1 MSDRVLLLKVAG
13 KPLDLNIIQVY
24 APTSASS
31 EEDAEN
37 FYEEIEKA
45 KNQCK
50 NQDPLIIMGD
60 FNAKVGQRGDEHSVG
75 MHGTGNRNERG
86 ERLVEWCEMN
96 NFTIGNT
103 CFQQPQRRKWT
114 WKSPGDSTRN
124 QIDYILISGR
134 FKNALLS
141 AKSYPGADCYSDH
154 ALVLAK
160 FRLKLKKN
168 KKKPMNTKLNL
179 AILRSDQ
186 DIRQKYALSV
196 KNKFQSLNE
205 LEEVEHQWEN
215 FKQAINEA
223 AAEVIPPLK
232 RRAKQKWM
240 TEDILNLMDK
250 RRQAKCNYENY
261 EAIHKEIRNKC
272 DEAKENWIKE
282 KCKEIEL
289 LQRSTPK
296 VMYRNIEE
304 IIGKRTCSSTGCLK
318 TKEGSIIM
326 DKEKILER
334 WAEYIGELFEDNR
347 KEHDVMKKNFAGPPI
362 MKDELREAMRK
373 MKTGKAT
380 GPDGL
385 SIELIEALEEDGIEK
400 VTTLLNEIYDT
411 GQIPVDMSRSI
422 FIALPKKPGATDC
435 ELHRTISLMSHV
447 TKLLLRIIMMRVR
460 NKINPEIAEEQC
472 GFVEG
477 KGTTN
482 AIFILRT
489 LIERALEIQKDV
501 YLCFIDY
508 TKAFDRVRH
517 DEIIKE
523 LTKLKIDGKDLRII
537 KNMYWEQ
544 TAAMRVEGEISAF
557 QKIKRGVRQGC
568 VLSPDLF
575 SLYSEIIMRNI
586 EGQPGIRVGGH
597 NINNLRYADDTVLI
611 SENEKDL
618 QQLLNIVESKSKEK
632 GLELNSKKT
641 EVMVISRKEEPPLI
655 NITINGIKLKQR
667 DHFKYLGALISSDG
681 RNNAEIS
688 ARIAQAKM
696 TFQKM
701 KTVLT
706 NPHISIHTRK
716 RTLECYI
723 EPILMYGCEAW
734 TISKQAQKKLEAVE
748 MWFLRRMMK
757 ISWKAK
763 KSNDT
768 VLKEAHTSRA
778 LVNKIRTRQTTFFGH
793 VMRREKL
800 EHLITTGM
808 MEGKR
813 SRGKQREKMTD
824 GLIKWLGA
832 GKVVEILKATR
843 DRGIW
848 KDMITNAIKHGTG

>member
-1 MSDRVLLLKVAG
+1 
-13 KPLDLNIIQVY
+13 
-24 APTSASS
+24 
-31 EEDAEN
+31 
-37 FYEEIEKA
+37 
-45 KNQCK
+45 
-50 NQDPLIIMGD
+50 
-60 FNAKVGQRGDEHSVG
+60 
-75 MHGTGNRNERG
+75 
-86 ERLVEWCEMN
+86 
-96 NFTIGNT
+96 
-103 CFQQPQRRKWT
+103 
-114 WKSPGDSTRN
+114 
-124 QIDYILISGR
+124 
-134 FKNALLS
+134 
-141 AKSYPGADCYSDH
+141 
-154 ALVLAK
+154 
-160 FRLKLKKN
+160 
-168 KKKPMNTKLNL
+168 
-179 AILRSDQ
+179 
-186 DIRQKYALSV
+186 
-196 KNKFQSLNE
+196 
-205 LEEVEHQWEN
+205 
-215 FKQAINEA
+215 
-223 AAEVIPPLK
+223 
-232 RRAKQKWM
+232 
-240 TEDILNLMDK
+240 
-250 RRQAKCNYENY
+250 
-261 EAIHKEIRNKC
+261 
-272 DEAKENWIKE
+272 
-282 KCKEIEL
+282 
-289 LQRSTPK
+289 
-296 VMYRNIEE
+296 
-304 IIGKRTCSSTGCLK
+304 
-318 TKEGSIIM
+318 
-326 DKEKILER
+326 
-334 WAEYIGELFEDNR
+334 
-347 KEHDVMKKNFAGPPI
+347 
-362 MKDELREAMRK
+362 
-373 MKTGKAT
+373 
-380 GPDGL
+380 
-385 SIELIEALEEDGIEK
+385 
-400 VTTLLNEIYDT
+400 
-411 GQIPVDMSRSI
+411 
-422 FIALPKKPGATDC
+422 
-435 ELHRTISLMSHV
+435 
-447 TKLLLRIIMMRVR
+447 MRVR

-501 YLCFIDY
+501 NLCFIDY

-523 LTKLKIDGKDLRII
+523 LTKLRIDRKDLRII

-667 DHFKYLGALISSDG
+667 DHFKYLAALVSSDG
-681 RNNAEIS
+681 RNNTEIS
-688 ARIAQAKM
+688 ARIAQAKIM
-696 TFQKM
+696 SQKM

-706 NPHISIHTRK
+706 NSHISIQTRK

-723 EPILMYGCEAW
+723 QPILMYGCEAW

-757 ISWKAK
+757 ISWMAK

-800 EHLITTGM
+800 EHIITTGM

-813 SRGKQREKMTD
+813 SRGKQWEKMTN
-824 GLIKWLGA
+824 GLANWLGA
-832 GKVVEILKATR
+832 GEVVEILKATR

-848 KDMITNAIKHGTG
+848 KDMIANAIKHGTG

>member
-1 MSDRVLLLKVAG
+1 MFPTTTTKKMDME
-13 KPLDLNIIQVY
+13 KPRRQHKKPNRLHFDKWKIQ
-24 APTSASS
+24 
-31 EEDAEN
+31 
-37 FYEEIEKA
+37 
-45 KNQCK
+45 
-50 NQDPLIIMGD
+50 
-60 FNAKVGQRGDEHSVG
+60 
-75 MHGTGNRNERG
+75 
-86 ERLVEWCEMN
+86 
-96 NFTIGNT
+96 
-103 CFQQPQRRKWT
+103 
-114 WKSPGDSTRN
+114 
-124 QIDYILISGR
+124 
-134 FKNALLS
+134 KNAVLS

-232 RRAKQKWM
+232 QRAKQKWI

-250 RRQAKCNYENY
+250 RRQAKCNNENY

-289 LQRSTPK
+289 HQRSTPK

-362 MKDELREAMRK
+362 MKDEVREAMIK

-523 LTKLKIDGKDLRII
+523 LTKLKMDGKDLRII

-641 EVMVISRKEEPPLI
+641 EVMVISRKEKPPLI

-748 MWFLRRMMK
+748 MWFQRRMMK
-757 ISWKAK
+757 ISWMAN

-848 KDMITNAIKHGTG
+848 KDMIANAIKHGTG

>member
-1 MSDRVLLLKVAG
+1 MPQVTFDRQQATARKLKEPLRIATWNIRSLLQKGKLDNIKQEMERLKINILGLSEVRWKGAGETTTGESKFYYSGGEDHERGVGIILDEEASKSVKGYWAVSDRVLLLKIAG

-45 KNQCK
+45 KTQCK
-50 NQDPLIIMGD
+50 NQDPLTIMGD
-60 FNAKVGQRGDEHSVG
+60 FNAKVGQRGDELSVG

-168 KKKPMNTKLNL
+168 RKKPMNTKLNL

-223 AAEVIPPLK
+223 AVEVIPPLK

-240 TEDILNLMDK
+240 TEDILKLMDK
-250 RRQAKCNYENY
+250 RRQAKCNNENY

-289 LQRSTPK
+289 HQRSTPK

-304 IIGKRTCSSTGCLK
+304 IIGKRTCASTGCLK

-362 MKDELREAMRK
+362 MKDEVREAMRK

-385 SIELIEALEEDGIEK
+385 SIELIEYGIEK

-411 GQIPVDMSRSI
+411 GQIPVDISRSI

-597 NINNLRYADDTVLI
+597 NINNLRYTDDTVLI
-611 SENEKDL
+611 SENEK
-618 QQLLNIVESKSKEK
+618 
-632 GLELNSKKT
+632 
-641 EVMVISRKEEPPLI
+641 RP
-655 NITINGIKLKQR
+655 
-667 DHFKYLGALISSDG
+667 
-681 RNNAEIS
+681 
-688 ARIAQAKM
+688 
-696 TFQKM
+696 
-701 KTVLT
+701 
-706 NPHISIHTRK
+706 
-716 RTLECYI
+716 
-723 EPILMYGCEAW
+723 
-734 TISKQAQKKLEAVE
+734 
-748 MWFLRRMMK
+748 
-757 ISWKAK
+757 
-763 KSNDT
+763 
-768 VLKEAHTSRA
+768 
-778 LVNKIRTRQTTFFGH
+778 TT
-793 VMRREKL
+793 
-800 EHLITTGM
+800 T
-808 MEGKR
+808 
-813 SRGKQREKMTD
+813 
-824 GLIKWLGA
+824 
-832 GKVVEILKATR
+832 
-843 DRGIW
+843 
-848 KDMITNAIKHGTG
+848 KHR

>member
-1 MSDRVLLLKVAG
+1 
-13 KPLDLNIIQVY
+13 
-24 APTSASS
+24 
-31 EEDAEN
+31 
-37 FYEEIEKA
+37 
-45 KNQCK
+45 
-50 NQDPLIIMGD
+50 MG
-60 FNAKVGQRGDEHSVG
+60 
-75 MHGTGNRNERG
+75 
-86 ERLVEWCEMN
+86 
-96 NFTIGNT
+96 
-103 CFQQPQRRKWT
+103 
-114 WKSPGDSTRN
+114 
-124 QIDYILISGR
+124 
-134 FKNALLS
+134 
-141 AKSYPGADCYSDH
+141 
-154 ALVLAK
+154 
-160 FRLKLKKN
+160 
-168 KKKPMNTKLNL
+168 
-179 AILRSDQ
+179 
-186 DIRQKYALSV
+186 
-196 KNKFQSLNE
+196 
-205 LEEVEHQWEN
+205 
-215 FKQAINEA
+215 
-223 AAEVIPPLK
+223 
-232 RRAKQKWM
+232 
-240 TEDILNLMDK
+240 K
-250 RRQAKCNYENY
+250 RRQAKCNNENY

-289 LQRSTPK
+289 HQRSTPK

-362 MKDELREAMRK
+362 MKDKVREAMRK

-385 SIELIEALEEDGIEK
+385 SIELIEALEEYGIEK

-568 VLSPDLF
+568 VVSPDLF

-681 RNNAEIS
+681 RNNTEIS

-706 NPHISIHTRK
+706 NSHISIHTRK

-757 ISWKAK
+757 ISWMAK

-800 EHLITTGM
+800 EHLLTTGM

-813 SRGKQREKMTD
+813 SRGKQREKMTN
-824 GLIKWLGA
+824 GLVKWLGA
-832 GKVVEILKATR
+832 GKVIEILKATR

-848 KDMITNAIKHGTG
+848 KDMIANAIKHGTG